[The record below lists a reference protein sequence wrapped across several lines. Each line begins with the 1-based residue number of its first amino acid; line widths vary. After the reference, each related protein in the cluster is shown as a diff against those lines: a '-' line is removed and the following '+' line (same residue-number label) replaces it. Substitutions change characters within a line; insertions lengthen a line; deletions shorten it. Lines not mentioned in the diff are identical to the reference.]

1 MAEVD
6 PLPHDLAAL
15 FSEVVEGTITDERFA
30 ELNARLEVDP
40 EARRLYARYIELHAS
55 LERRWAEAPTPAA
68 VPRTARRGW
77 QRAIAGVAALA
88 ATVALVMLLRP
99 PPGPGPDTSAE
110 TAPAPY
116 ATLVAAHGAVW
127 ADPNVDLALSAGQ
140 LPGVALKLDAGT
152 AEFLLADGA
161 TVVARGPAAVRFPAR
176 GRVAVDLGRVF
187 CRCPTPASRVV
198 VETPAGEVIDLGTE
212 FAVETRPDRTA
223 RVAVV
228 SGEVRVGSA
237 SGPSLRKGQ
246 SAEVRADGQL
256 VVRAL
261 TAAELADLGGAGP
274 SAEAPGPAG
283 ENRLSDP
290 GFDRGL
296 AADTWGG
303 TEGHLAPDTGG
314 RAGPGLR
321 VSARGFATF
330 PLCRQW
336 VRTGDL
342 GGKLVVASV
351 WAATPADDPIS
362 PGQFA
367 GLKVVFL
374 DARDRE
380 FGFVKQHLLTGRPVP
395 GRFEHARLAAV
406 VPPGTAAVSVQLIL
420 YAARRPTGAVV
431 FDDAALTVADVPP
444 PAP

>member
-1 MAEVD
+1 MAPA
-6 PLPHDLAAL
+6 PLPHDLAGL
-15 FSEVVEGTITDERFA
+15 LSDLVEGTITDERFA
-30 ELNARLEVDP
+30 DLNARLEADP
-40 EARRLYARYIELHAS
+40 EARQLYARYVELHAS
-55 LERRWAEAPTPAA
+55 LERRWSEAPTTIAGPRPVRRDGRWTLAA
-68 VPRTARRGW
+68 V
-77 QRAIAGVAALA
+77 AGLA
-88 ATVALVMLLRP
+88 ATVAVVVLLRP
-99 PPGPGPDTSAE
+99 PPGPGPDGSAE
-110 TAPAPY
+110 SPAVPY

-127 ADPNVDLALSAGQ
+127 ADPNVDLALSVGQ
-140 LPGVALKLDAGT
+140 LPGVALRLDAGT

-212 FAVETRPDRTA
+212 FAVESRPDRTA

-261 TAAELADLGGAGP
+261 TAAELADLGGLVP
-274 SAEAPGPAG
+274 SAEAPGPTG
-283 ENRLSDP
+283 ENRIRDP

-303 TEGHLAPDTGG
+303 TDGHLSPDARG

-321 VSARGFATF
+321 VSARGFAAF

-374 DARDRE
+374 DAHDRE

-395 GRFEHARLAAV
+395 GRFEQARLVAV
-406 VPPGTAAVSVQLIL
+406 APPGTAAVGIQLIL
-420 YAARRPTGAVV
+420 YAARGRTGAVV
-431 FDDAALTVADVPP
+431 FDDAALAVADVPP
-444 PAP
+444 AP

>member
-1 MAEVD
+1 MAD

-30 ELNARLEVDP
+30 ELDARLAADP
-40 EARRLYARYIELHAS
+40 EARRLYAYYLELHDA
-55 LERRWAEAPTPAA
+55 LGRRWAEAPAPTA
-68 VPRTARRGW
+68 VPRATPRTRR
-77 QRAIAGVAALA
+77 RALLAVAGLA
-88 ATVALVMLLRP
+88 AAVAVAVLLRP
-99 PPGPGPDTSAE
+99 PTDPPTDPSAE
-110 TAPAPY
+110 PQAVPH

-140 LPGVALKLDAGT
+140 LPAVGLKLDAGT

-161 TVVARGPAAVRFPAR
+161 TVIARGPAAVRFPAR

-212 FAVETRPDRTA
+212 FAIESRADRTA

-261 TAAELADLGGAGP
+261 TAAELAELGGAVP
-274 SAEAPGPAG
+274 SAEDPGQAG
-283 ENRLSDP
+283 VNRLRDP

-296 AADTWGG
+296 TADTWGG
-303 TEGHLAPDTGG
+303 TEGHLSPDPGG

-336 VRTGDL
+336 VRPSDL
-342 GGKLVVASV
+342 SGKLLVASV

-395 GRFEHARLAAV
+395 GRFEQARLAAV
-406 VPPGTAAVSVQLIL
+406 APPGTAAVSVQLIL
-420 YAARRPTGAVV
+420 YAARRHTGTVV
-431 FDDAALTVADVPP
+431 FDDAALSVADVPP
-444 PAP
+444 AP